1 MQRIEKIIEHL
12 PPSSAPSSA
21 PSSFN
26 ASSQIKQYG
35 ICGSM
40 PFNITPS
47 NSVVPTN
54 TLYVTDQYCSCAP
67 KTMQQSGFINI
78 MTGYAAPL
86 STTGDWGIHKKVYYC
101 S

>member
-1 MQRIEKIIEHL
+1 MYIQMQRIEKIIEHIPL
-12 PPSSAPSSA
+12 PLPR
-21 PSSFN
+21 FN
-26 ASSQIKQYG
+26 ESSQIKTRG
-35 ICGSM
+35 KCGSK
-40 PFNITPS
+40 PFNNTLA